1 MCLLFVIILIP
12 IENSLNLA
20 LLCHNKHIFL
30 QSHLQEISQ
39 CSVCVLVQAQNIL
52 ISANSHL
59 IYRLKPCYIRLYM
72 TYETCPTKVLLILSQ
87 QIRLSKRVSGCG
99 HHLQTHM
106 AAPPYSTTESTTVC
120 LHSSNRDKE
129 LLSAFSYTRTCTHSQ
144 QQTGGVV
151 LVSHWSD
158 IWLSVGFHLCFTDF
172 SFLTH
177 ARC

>member
-20 LLCHNKHIFL
+20 LLCRNKHIFL

-120 LHSSNRDKE
+120 LHSSNRE

-151 LVSHWSD
+151 LVSH
-158 IWLSVGFHLCFTDF
+158 
-172 SFLTH
+172 
-177 ARC
+177 